1 MPMNVKHWKI
11 ERVLPWILVIGGII
25 GIICSF
31 IISQDKF
38 KLLENPHFVPS
49 CNLNPVVS
57 CGSVMASKQGAVF
70 GFPNPFIGLAAF
82 AVLLTMGM
90 AIFAG
95 AKFKRWFWIGLQ
107 IGTLL
112 GIAFV
117 HWLFFESVYRIHALC
132 PYCMVVWVVVI
143 TTFWYTLQYN
153 LKTGIIKLPSALV
166 GTGNFVRKHH
176 LDLYILWLLV
186 ITTLILRQFWY
197 FFGPAI
203 FGN

>member
-1 MPMNVKHWKI
+1 MIFKHWKI
-11 ERVLPWILVIGGII
+11 ERVLPWILVVGGVIGVT
-25 GIICSF
+25 CSF
-31 IISQDKF
+31 IITQDKF

-49 CNLNPVVS
+49 CDLNPIIS
-57 CGSVMASKQGAVF
+57 CGSVMSSKQGAVF

-82 AVLLTMGM
+82 AVLVTIGM

-107 IGTLL
+107 IGSLF

-132 PYCMVVWVVVI
+132 PYCMVVWAVVI

-153 LKTGIIKLPSALV
+153 LKTGIIKMPSRLV
-166 GTGNFVRKHH
+166 GVGSFIRKHH

-186 ITTLILRQFWY
+186 ITALILRQFWY
-197 FFGPAI
+197 YFGPAI

>member
-1 MPMNVKHWKI
+1 MNIKHWKI
-11 ERVLPWILVIGGII
+11 ERALPWILIIGGVL

-31 IISQDKF
+31 IITQDKF

-57 CGSVMASKQGAVF
+57 CGSVMSSKQGAVF
-70 GFPNPFIGLAAF
+70 GFPNPFIGLSAF
-82 AVLLTMGM
+82 AVLVTIGM
-90 AIFAG
+90 AMFAG

-112 GIAFV
+112 GVAFV

-153 LKTGIIKLPSALV
+153 LKTGIIKTPGFLT
-166 GTGNFVRKHH
+166 GTENFIRKHH
-176 LDLYILWLLV
+176 LDLIILWFVV
-186 ITTLILRQFWY
+186 ITALILRQFWY
-197 FFGPAI
+197 YFGPAI